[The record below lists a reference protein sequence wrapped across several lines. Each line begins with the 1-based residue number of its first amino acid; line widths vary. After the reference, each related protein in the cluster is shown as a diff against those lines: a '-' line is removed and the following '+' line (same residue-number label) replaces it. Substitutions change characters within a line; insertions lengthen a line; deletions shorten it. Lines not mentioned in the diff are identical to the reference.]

1 MAVNDSENKSRFIL
15 ERKTEKGE
23 ELQQF
28 QEAQAELVNIQ
39 AEQKNLL
46 NRERILS
53 GADAQNNQTLAQAA
67 EVLAAT
73 GAGAAGGSVITAP
86 GTKGVLKRFGAGQPK
101 TIKTTKTVQTPN
113 NVHVTNNNITNNNIQ
128 LAQPNIPI
136 SAPHIP
142 MRAGGNDGTA
152 KFKAW
157 LSNSFAKQNEA
168 AAIREREY
176 QRREWSL
183 TRSANKIIKRMGELG
198 KSFAEKM
205 NPKNMSNILG
215 DQLKIVLFLMGFQYL
230 TQNFEKVADSVIGF
244 VDWMKGSKAGDN
256 FFTKLKENIVY
267 ALGGEK
273 NESLLTAFR
282 GFFTDLGTMI
292 SENFK
297 YFFESRGRAIKA
309 VDFPEIDSNKLDL
322 SQIISVVGSY
332 FGDVMSAAFG
342 GPEAVIEGKTR
353 NLLQKAK
360 RAKLEGYDDKY
371 SHTQDADH
379 LIQNG
384 NDVSLGGAVMKDANF
399 RKNLKMAG
407 TDYNSS
413 GDLANNVE
421 SSVKLS
427 QRLANITDYYG
438 RVGGEVPTAELQA
451 GLRDLKQS
459 ANRYGDTLVSGDF
472 LDTVG
477 EALGIDSSMESLR
490 GRLVQ
495 VPVKYIKVKKSDLS
509 YENAGGFFEGAANN
523 YLTGKIVNT
532 ATGTDGFGSYASTV
546 WNDFSSGNWVQGT
559 LNTTVGM
566 IGGKTRATI
575 SGLGDAARALAKDGY
590 TLKMVRADDPRY
602 EKTEAV
608 RGKDG
613 LPLVDVFYSLT
624 PGDISFLENEV
635 RKSAASPDYSF
646 DSNNVQ
652 ALREIDK
659 HLVRQFNKK
668 SGGNSSSGLVEHN
681 AELQD
686 LADFE
691 YQDRVAK
698 AALDKRTGNLRPVK
712 TYNRGVDEYNSLMS
726 TIETFGKR
734 FFSDNSSNEKISD
747 VEAKK
752 NGMYVMSRLIKELG
766 LTSTQA
772 AGIVGNLF
780 LESNLDPKAVGSDGK
795 GSGIAQWTWKDRKDI
810 FKYGSKDGTWKG
822 TGKDPHQTDLKTQTD
837 FLIWELN
844 NTHKD
849 SVTNRLRGIKNGEL
863 SDASD
868 IVLTWYE
875 GAGKSLKYT
884 EQDYKKHGSSAHTQK
899 RRDYTNQFYQ
909 AFTTVDETSGKS
921 IQQTLEENPN
931 LTETLVKE
939 VKENSP
945 EAKWEKLGLGLEKEI
960 LTKDDFLQHLKNTN
974 PALYGHYSGI
984 EFYKEANLTHEI
996 AGRPEV
1002 QEGYSD
1008 GLDFLRVFLDANI
1021 KFENSNGRLFP
1032 YDSLKTNRG
1041 NYQGNQLISF
1051 SAVKTIINIG
1061 DLFKLGFRDYYTYQN
1076 PGARNPNMSTKIVVS
1091 ISANSKQD
1099 YLDDIQKLKNLLN
1112 YSKNISNS
1120 LLYTRLRRAMKNTN
1134 NDTKVEEKLLG
1145 NILTPKTFKQI
1156 YGDSLDNKSFS
1167 SNLGDRWIQYYNNAY
1182 RDINVAMEDY
1192 NQNVNAYNEL
1202 TEEKRAEWEK
1212 NNIIHEQLTGGK
1224 SLSIDEFG
1232 NTIFDQEIVN
1242 AAVKDIKSMYSL
1254 EEGSTINSEE
1264 LKEVLD
1270 KAKERYNI
1278 TGDRNALSKILNL
1291 AQSDINGLSNED
1303 KAFREEVIS
1312 SLLRAQYSKLGG
1324 SILENI
1330 GDAATVKA
1338 LGDNFFSK
1346 INELK
1351 KKEDGSIDTEDE
1363 GYTKLVDTL
1372 TGLYF
1377 GVDNNGHLRE
1387 SDKLIIRNAI
1397 SGSKEEKIGAINSIR
1412 KTGTFKAMVTKA
1424 SNEINKELKPK
1435 ADVNNIRDGID
1446 LSSLVTKYSDYSKML
1461 ISTVGGDSSKIDNS
1475 NIIGNMTPSEVNAN
1489 SLAKLA
1495 DIENALA
1502 ILNSNLI
1509 VLTGVEATGVKAN
1522 LEGTNWLGGVINSS
1536 NQNNPQ
1542 KPEVNVIQNYTD

>member
-73 GAGAAGGSVITAP
+73 GAGAAGGSVVTAP
-86 GTKGVLKRFGAGQPK
+86 GTKAVLKKFGAGQPK

-128 LAQPNIPI
+128 VAQPNIPI

-142 MRAGGNDGTA
+142 MKAGGNDGTA

-183 TRSANKIIKRMGELG
+183 TRSANRIIKKMGELG

-215 DQLKIVLFLMGFQYL
+215 DQLKVVLFLMGFQYL

-342 GPEAVIEGKTR
+342 GPEAVMESKTR

-360 RAKLEGYDDKY
+360 RSKLEGYDDKY

-399 RKNLKMAG
+399 QKNLKMAG

-438 RVGGEVPTAELQA
+438 KVGGEVPTAELQA

-509 YENAGGFFEGAANN
+509 YENAGGFLEGAANN
-523 YLTGKIVNT
+523 YLTGKVVNT
-532 ATGTDGFGSYASTV
+532 ATRTDGFGSYASTV
-546 WNDFSSGNWVQGT
+546 WNDFSDGNWVQGT
-559 LNTTVGM
+559 LNATVGM

-613 LPLVDVFYSLT
+613 LPLTDVFYSLT

-635 RKSAASPDYSF
+635 RKSAVSPDYSF
-646 DSNNVQ
+646 DSNNIQ

-668 SGGNSSSGLVEHN
+668 SGGNSSSGLIEHN

-698 AALDKRTGNLRPVK
+698 AALDKRTENLRPVK
-712 TYNRGVDEYNSLMS
+712 TKDRAVTGFNNMMS

-921 IQQTLEENPN
+921 IQQTLEENPD
-931 LTETLVKE
+931 LTEAIIEPNRITEINETSSSSVDVKE
-939 VKENSP
+939 DSP

-960 LTKDDFLQHLKNTN
+960 STDSELLSMLEKTGNYGLIGELNRRQLLKESR
-974 PALYGHYSGI
+974 GHSR
-984 EFYKEANLTHEI
+984 TV
-996 AGRPEV
+996 GRPDV
-1002 QEGYSD
+1002 VEG
-1008 GLDFLRVFLDANI
+1008 
-1021 KFENSNGRLFP
+1021 
-1032 YDSLKTNRG
+1032 
-1041 NYQGNQLISF
+1041 
-1051 SAVKTIINIG
+1051 
-1061 DLFKLGFRDYYTYQN
+1061 RD
-1076 PGARNPNMSTKIVVS
+1076 S
-1091 ISANSKQD
+1091 ISKLLEFLNADID
-1099 YLDDIQKLKNLLN
+1099 YIE
-1112 YSKNISNS
+1112 NIDGQVS
-1120 LLYTRLRRAMKNTN
+1120 LRRKGSKSNFLN
-1134 NDTKVEEKLLG
+1134 NFGDFGPLFNLG
-1145 NILTPKTFKQI
+1145 NLFGI
-1156 YGDSLDNKSFS
+1156 DFS
-1167 SNLGDRWIQYYNNAY
+1167 KYF
-1182 RDINVAMEDY
+1182 
-1192 NQNVNAYNEL
+1192 
-1202 TEEKRAEWEK
+1202 
-1212 NNIIHEQLTGGK
+1212 
-1224 SLSIDEFG
+1224 IDEITG
-1232 NTIFDQEIVN
+1232 EPTSNTIP
-1242 AAVKDIKSMYSL
+1242 SHM
-1254 EEGSTINSEE
+1254 
-1264 LKEVLD
+1264 
-1270 KAKERYNI
+1270 
-1278 TGDRNALSKILNL
+1278 
-1291 AQSDINGLSNED
+1291 AQ
-1303 KAFREEVIS
+1303 
-1312 SLLRAQYSKLGG
+1312 
-1324 SILENI
+1324 
-1330 GDAATVKA
+1330 
-1338 LGDNFFSK
+1338 
-1346 INELK
+1346 
-1351 KKEDGSIDTEDE
+1351 
-1363 GYTKLVDTL
+1363 
-1372 TGLYF
+1372 
-1377 GVDNNGHLRE
+1377 
-1387 SDKLIIRNAI
+1387 
-1397 SGSKEEKIGAINSIR
+1397 
-1412 KTGTFKAMVTKA
+1412 
-1424 SNEINKELKPK
+1424 
-1435 ADVNNIRDGID
+1435 
-1446 LSSLVTKYSDYSKML
+1446 
-1461 ISTVGGDSSKIDNS
+1461 
-1475 NIIGNMTPSEVNAN
+1475 
-1489 SLAKLA
+1489 
-1495 DIENALA
+1495 
-1502 ILNSNLI
+1502 
-1509 VLTGVEATGVKAN
+1509 
-1522 LEGTNWLGGVINSS
+1522 
-1536 NQNNPQ
+1536 
-1542 KPEVNVIQNYTD
+1542 